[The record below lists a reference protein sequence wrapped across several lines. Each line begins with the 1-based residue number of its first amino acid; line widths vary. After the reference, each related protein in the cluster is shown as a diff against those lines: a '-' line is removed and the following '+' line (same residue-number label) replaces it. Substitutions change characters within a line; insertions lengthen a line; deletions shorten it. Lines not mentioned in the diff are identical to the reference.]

1 MITIK
6 RILVP
11 CDLTTVS
18 VPAIGYAISLAQHR
32 DAEVILLNVQAM
44 EAMKKQ
50 FTGSYG
56 EGLALTTGAPLP
68 VQQQPD
74 IDNFY
79 EQKKQF
85 LVAFVQQKIAPE
97 LRTTVKMRA
106 LVKLGKVAEEILATA
121 REEQCDL
128 IVMASQGGRLRR
140 FFGGTISE
148 RIVRYAPCP
157 VLTMQPSA
165 HIRIEED
172 QRLEVKQIEQW
183 AA

>member
-11 CDLTTVS
+11 CDLSTVS
-18 VPAIGYAISLAQHR
+18 VPAIGYAISLAQDR
-32 DAEVILLNVQAM
+32 DAEVILLNVQAI
-44 EAMKKQ
+44 EAMKKH
-50 FTGSYG
+50 FTGGYA
-56 EGLALTTGAPLP
+56 EGVALTSGAPVA

-79 EQKKQF
+79 EQKKQL
-85 LVAFVQQKIAPE
+85 LVAFAQQKIAPE
-97 LRTTVKMRA
+97 LRKAVKIRP
-106 LVKLGKVAEEILATA
+106 LVKLGKIVEEILATA

-128 IVMASQGGRLRR
+128 VVMASEGGRLRHL
-140 FFGGTISE
+140 FGGTISE

-165 HIRIEED
+165 QIRFEKD
-172 QRLEVKQIEQW
+172 QRLEVKQIAQW

>member
-11 CDLTTVS
+11 CDLSTVS

-44 EAMKKQ
+44 EAMNKHY
-50 FTGSYG
+50 TGGYG
-56 EGLALTTGAPLP
+56 GELALTSGVPVP
-68 VQQQPD
+68 VQQEPD

-79 EQKKQF
+79 EQKKQL

-106 LVKLGKVAEEILATA
+106 LVKPGKIVEEILATA

-128 IVMASQGGRLRR
+128 IVMVSEGSRLRH

-148 RIVRYAPCP
+148 RIVKHAPCP

-165 HIRIEED
+165 RIQIEED